1 MNIIEGLLCK
11 PTFCIKSM
19 ASLAEAYLLN
29 IQSKVFLVTLL
40 STPKEGNPTIQQT
53 LAENLP
59 FPFPL
64 EGAGGVN
71 TIKSFRSSERW
82 PMKSPCMLVAF
93 AFAQA
98 RANKCRC
105 KINKGGRGLLSLT
118 LSTPGEPLKQV
129 LVPLS
134 VGRGLFFIGDLSM
147 SSTNRQKNFQK
158 GGVVVKLFTVLP
170 Q

>member
-1 MNIIEGLLCK
+1 MNI
-11 PTFCIKSM
+11 
-19 ASLAEAYLLN
+19 
-29 IQSKVFLVTLL
+29 
-40 STPKEGNPTIQQT
+40 
-53 LAENLP
+53 
-59 FPFPL
+59 
-64 EGAGGVN
+64 
-71 TIKSFRSSERW
+71 IKSFRSSERL
-82 PMKSPCMLVAF
+82 PIKSPCMSVAL

-98 RANKCRC
+98 RANEYRC
-105 KINKGGRGLLSLT
+105 KIIKGGMGVHSLT

-158 GGVVVKLFTVLP
+158 WGGVKLLTVLP